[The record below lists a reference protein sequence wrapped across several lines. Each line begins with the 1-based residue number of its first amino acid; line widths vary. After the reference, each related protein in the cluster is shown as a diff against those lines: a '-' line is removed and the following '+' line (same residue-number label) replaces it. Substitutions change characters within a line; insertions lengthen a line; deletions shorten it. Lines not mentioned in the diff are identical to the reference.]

1 MVVQELVVKLT
12 LLRVLS
18 CCGRC
23 SWRWSLQLPRPHMLL
38 WSAVIVAILHSALA
52 AGINSRGNCRRHLS
66 HHAIRVVDLTLWRGL
81 NKDVNPVNDLVHNDQ
96 ERRGVEIAP
105 VVCFRQLGHPTVV
118 LIGPHPLNEGVVREL
133 LSGPK
138 PGIGAPSAPLLL
150 QYHAPTNG
158 FLPFVPYPTSNQP
171 GAKCSTSMFAACVF
185 CAEQANSVRNLI
197 VRRLE
202 GPH

>member
-1 MVVQELVVKLT
+1 
-12 LLRVLS
+12 
-18 CCGRC
+18 
-23 SWRWSLQLPRPHMLL
+23 MLL

-81 NKDVNPVNDLVHNDQ
+81 NKDVNPVNDLVRNDQ

-105 VVCFRQLGHPTVV
+105 VVCLRQLGHPTIV
-118 LIGPHPLNEGVVREL
+118 LIGPHPVNEGVVREL

-138 PGIGAPSAPLLL
+138 PGRSTVSTIASPIAC
-150 QYHAPTNG
+150 TNEWILARYCVTPIKPAG
-158 FLPFVPYPTSNQP
+158 HEVQHEHVRCMSFLRR
-171 GAKCSTSMFAACVF
+171 AK
-185 CAEQANSVRNLI
+185 SVRNLI
-197 VRRLE
+197 VRRIE